1 MAPEGPG
8 SCRNDITQSGL
19 QTFIDSPVYP
29 LHHRKG
35 NTLNQGLANYSP
47 GTKPGPW
54 PVFVNK
60 ALLARSDLPINV
72 TTHIM

>member
-8 SCRNDITQSGL
+8 SCRKDITQSGL

-29 LHHRKG
+29 LHHRKR
-35 NTLNQGLANYSP
+35 QYS
-47 GTKPGPW
+47 KPGVGELQPRYQTW